1 MEVVVEYDYDAL
13 HDDEL
18 TLRPGDIIKNVRYI
32 EEDGWMEGDL
42 NGKRGLFPDNFVKEL
57 KKDPKE
63 GSQTADEPKEEQ
75 PQKREKVGNVAGLV
89 QRISTLG
96 IPTGAFQPP
105 VPAASKK
112 PKKRQC
118 KVLFE
123 YQPQNEDELE
133 LKVGDIVEITEE
145 VEEGWWSGTLN
156 GKSGLFPSNFVKELE
171 PMGDVGESNDTSRAD
186 DTDGNGAESIGTPTS
201 PLPTPGNGGI
211 AQPKKI
217 KGVGFGDIFKDASY
231 KKRHSV
237 QTPDK
242 EEKNDNPIPSIPLA
256 AKPAPPNTT
265 DSQKV
270 DGDSKSKA
278 KEYCKVA
285 YAYKATN
292 EDELTLNEGDVVH
305 VLSKDTGEPG
315 WWRGEV
321 GGKEGVFPDNF
332 VVMIS
337 ETEKEA
343 PTSRGSIKSSPKPEA
358 EEKPK
363 KPPPPSKSTAL
374 KPEIP
379 SADKKPHLVR
389 PEDRV
394 DKPIP
399 DLKPKPAAPLVPPKK
414 PVPPPGKG
422 RPGMI
427 PPKRPEKPLASS
439 PSFKHNGEVPSTR
452 PKSDSEPLPLTK
464 PVSADSVEKSDTDLM
479 SFDDLSSTSEK
490 LSHLTTNRPKMTGR
504 RLPTQFGG
512 GQSPNKEVSV
522 EKTFKIDEE
531 DAKPKLTETR
541 KPSTNTLSQ
550 SPSFHKPA
558 EAKPS
563 HTATPSSDFGA
574 SLGSKAKVEH
584 EESSSQLEELRS
596 QMKELQL
603 TVELLKSQQMKEI
616 AELRGELDEERQ
628 KRVSLQMEIEKLKR
642 TIHST

>member
-18 TLRPGDIIKNVRYI
+18 TLRPGDIIKNVRYV

-133 LKVGDIVEITEE
+133 LKVGNIVEITEE

-156 GKSGLFPSNFVKELE
+156 GKSGIFPSNFVKELE
-171 PMGDVGESNDTSRAD
+171 PMGDIGESNDTSRAD

-242 EEKNDNPIPSIPLA
+242 EEKNENPIPSIPLA

-265 DSQKV
+265 DSQKA
-270 DGDSKSKA
+270 DGDSKAKA

-292 EDELTLNEGDVVH
+292 EDELTLNEGDIVH

-337 ETEKEA
+337 EAEK
-343 PTSRGSIKSSPKPEA
+343 
-358 EEKPK
+358 EKPK

-464 PVSADSVEKSDTDLM
+464 PVSADSVEKSGTDLM

-512 GQSPNKEVSV
+512 GQ
-522 EKTFKIDEE
+522 
-531 DAKPKLTETR
+531 L
-541 KPSTNTLSQ
+541 PSTNTLL
-550 SPSFHKPA
+550 SPSFHKPDFG
-558 EAKPS
+558 
-563 HTATPSSDFGA
+563 DFGA

-616 AELRGELDEERQ
+616 TELRGELDDERQ